1 MLLQTILE
9 GLGLG
14 ALLVLVCAVGI
25 HKGAVGMAHLYDSK
39 VQERCVALGLTTK
52 EKIKQNSLRFK
63 LICVPGYLA
72 YVLICVY
79 AVNGAQTFWGGFWQC
94 FVILS
99 VMNLIDRLGIDGYW
113 AGHTKAWVIPGTED
127 NHGSKTLLAIVGAAP
142 AKVVIG
148 NSVSVV
154 EEKAPF
160 KPPFVAHAWHW
171 YAPFCRFRGYHG

>member
-63 LICVPGYLA
+63 LICVPDLSCLCADLRVCHQRRTYILGRFLA
-72 YVLICVY
+72 VLRDPVCDESHRPAWHRRLLGRTHQGVGDSGNRGSD
-79 AVNGAQTFWGGFWQC
+79 AVHLEIRQAEEMAVRHHG
-94 FVILS
+94 
-99 VMNLIDRLGIDGYW
+99 DGR
-113 AGHTKAWVIPGTED
+113 D
-127 NHGSKTLLAIVGAAP
+127 FLLLAGL
-142 AKVVIG
+142 G
-148 NSVSVV
+148 LLL
-154 EEKAPF
+154 
-160 KPPFVAHAWHW
+160 
-171 YAPFCRFRGYHG
+171 